1 MAETDY
7 STVLGPDVVFKGE
20 LSFEKAV
27 RLQGKLEGSVRTPG
41 KLHVDREAKVQAD
54 VRAGAIAIEGQI
66 RGNLIATERIE
77 LKATADYEG
86 DLQTTKLIVEEGAIF
101 KGQVSVGPGVLKGEA
116 ATPAAKPAVE
126 TPPAGL
132 SRPGAPAQAAQID
145 RDQARRGAA
154 APAAAAHA
162 PVNT

>member
-54 VRAGAIAIEGQI
+54 VRAGSVAIEGQV
-66 RGNLIATERIE
+66 RGNLQATERIE

-86 DLQTTKLIVEEGAIF
+86 DLQTTKLIVEEGAVF
-101 KGQVSVGPGVLKGEA
+101 KGNVSVGPGVLKGEPTTKA
-116 ATPAAKPAVE
+116 AVE

-132 SRPGAPAQAAQID
+132 SRPGAPAPAQAD
-145 RDQARRGAA
+145 RDQARRGAV
-154 APAAAAHA
+154 APATPAHA
-162 PVNT
+162 PANA